1 MNELM
6 RGFSMSSQMV
16 LLPSS
21 TAEHKDIKACF
32 EKTAVG
38 FHILTIERVQ
48 NLYQWNFY
56 ELYVS

>member
-1 MNELM
+1 
-6 RGFSMSSQMV
+6 MSSQMV

-21 TAEHKDIKACF
+21 TAEHKDIKAHF

-56 ELYVS
+56 ELYVF